1 MNEGD
6 IILKNR
12 KGNKLAESYS
22 EDIYNLSVF
31 YLDRTFIDPLNELF
45 TVGIKPQVLIK
56 ERQEK
61 EKLTIRLKEK
71 SDSNLVKRDK
81 DMSTTETILKEILE
95 KINNV
100 NKKVDGVVV
109 KQDLMQIQLDAN
121 SENINKLNESIAIS
135 KLENS
140 MDIDIITGNGKK
152 RRIYES
158 IDKKETKY
166 TNHDHNKSAKSLE
179 INKKVNTNIKRDKK
193 PKSVMIGSNESS
205 KVKIATKTFE
215 TFVGNLHLDSCET
228 DIVDMFSKN
237 NIKII
242 KYGEI
247 PTRLQRARAYRVSI
261 SYEDKDKI
269 FDSSLWPKGVAMSK
283 FFIKDDRDKYFNM
296 NNKIQPKSSSSPK
309 VNARGDDII

>member
-1 MNEGD
+1 LNEGD

-81 DMSTTETILKEILE
+81 DMLTTETILKEILK

-100 NKKVDGVVV
+100 DKKVDGVVV
-109 KQDLMQIQLDAN
+109 KQDLMQIQLDTN

-140 MDIDIITGNGKK
+140 MDIDLITGNGKK
-152 RRIYES
+152 RRINDS

-166 TNHDHNKSAKSLE
+166 TNHDHNKSTKSLE
-179 INKKVNTNIKRDKK
+179 INKKVNTNIKSEKK

-205 KVKIATKTFE
+205 KVKIAIKTFE

-242 KYGEI
+242 KYGDI

-269 FDSSLWPKGVAMSK
+269 FDSS
-283 FFIKDDRDKYFNM
+283 
-296 NNKIQPKSSSSPK
+296 
-309 VNARGDDII
+309 